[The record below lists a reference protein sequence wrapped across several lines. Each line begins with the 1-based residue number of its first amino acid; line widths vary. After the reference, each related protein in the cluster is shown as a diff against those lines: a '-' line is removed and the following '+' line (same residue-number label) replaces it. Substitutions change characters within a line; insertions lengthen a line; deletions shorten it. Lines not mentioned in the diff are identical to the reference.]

1 MKDWLPSNDSPVTG
15 GLFYPLVVLESSS
28 HLLPSFS
35 DHLAYMKAVDLK
47 CQNFHHSF
55 QKGQNFW
62 WGSKTEK
69 YVLSTTGTVSQRTHH
84 IVWFSEDGKRYTKLC
99 KHFFS
104 GILIP
109 KLPPSMQLD
118 LHINKKDA
126 KATCAKDPSW
136 PNWLIVTCKS
146 NKEEE
151 LIPRCGMWIADDS
164 LEEQW
169 LDPVVSNHFQ
179 TPKIYCPWQL
189 PEMDVQLL
197 QPSYELKTGAIY

>member
-1 MKDWLPSNDSPVTG
+1 MTNQLSKDIFTESKNDEKLWKLSQLKFMVNFNLGRSQQKQNRSGSFDTPTPKQNSPSNQMKDWLPTSNSPVTG
-15 GLFYPLVVLESSS
+15 GLFYSLVVLESSLD
-28 HLLPSFS
+28 LLPSFS

-62 WGSKTEK
+62 WGSKAEK

-104 GILIP
+104 GILLP

-126 KATCAKDPSW
+126 KANMC
-136 PNWLIVTCKS
+136 
-146 NKEEE
+146 
-151 LIPRCGMWIADDS
+151 
-164 LEEQW
+164 
-169 LDPVVSNHFQ
+169 
-179 TPKIYCPWQL
+179 
-189 PEMDVQLL
+189 
-197 QPSYELKTGAIY
+197 